1 MLLLIGNIGTGE
13 IVVIALVVLL
23 LFGGKKIPE
32 LMRSLGRGVKSFR
45 DGVNEVETELKKDF
59 EEPDSNKTS
68 SASSHPAGSSVPS
81 PNHSEGSSGSATSVV
96 HSVSPSGQAS
106 VPSASQPAGSSDN
119 AAAQFPAD
127 LANPSVPSSS
137 QPAGSSDNAAAPEHD
152 TVSLSAP
159 SSAPD
164 EAQNAS
170 PTALGK

>member
-1 MLLLIGNIGTGE
+1 MMLLLIGNIGTGE

-106 VPSASQPAGSSDN
+106 VPSPTHSMNSSGQASIPSASQPD
-119 AAAQFPAD
+119 
-127 LANPSVPSSS
+127 
-137 QPAGSSDNAAAPEHD
+137 GSSDNAAAPEHD

>member
-1 MLLLIGNIGTGE
+1 MLLLLIGNIGTGE

-68 SASSHPAGSSVPS
+68 SASSHPAGSSAPS
-81 PNHSEGSSGSATSVV
+81 PTHPAGSSESATSVV

-106 VPSASQPAGSSDN
+106 APSASHTEGSSDN
-119 AAAQFPAD
+119 A
-127 LANPSVPSSS
+127 SVP
-137 QPAGSSDNAAAPEHD
+137 D
-152 TVSLSAP
+152 VSLSAP
-159 SSAPD
+159 SFAPE

-170 PTALGK
+170 QTALDK